1 MDVDEEEA
9 GDSTQRLR
17 SVPDYG
23 LEIDFE
29 MLSSGEREVGRISA
43 HGFDKR
49 RPFLMW
55 WPLDAEP
62 FWRSA
67 W

>member
-1 MDVDEEEA
+1 MASRRQNLRDEVAMDVDEEEA

-49 RPFLMW
+49 RPFLT
-55 WPLDAEP
+55 
-62 FWRSA
+62 
-67 W
+67 